1 MSKRKTK
8 FISINISA
16 GVFPTYEESQ
26 KEADAIKQWI
36 IRLCEKNGY
45 SCRAIIGI
53 SKNNPNTKQP
63 IVFSFCIFILSMCY
77 NFS

>member
-16 GVFPTYEESQ
+16 GVFPTYEEAQ

-36 IRLCEKNGY
+36 IRLCEKY
-45 SCRAIIGI
+45 
-53 SKNNPNTKQP
+53 Q
-63 IVFSFCIFILSMCY
+63 
-77 NFS
+77 